1 MYFRYFCVIFV
12 LESENKNNM
21 NALVITPKEAQRALD
36 AEGGQGMGDG
46 KFKPIIMTYDDVNQ
60 TATPLETPKKEEP
73 EEEVVEETI
82 SEEEMTQVEEVAA
95 DGESVSDNE
104 DETVADKTDDPSEEE
119 E

>member
-1 MYFRYFCVIFV
+1 M
-12 LESENKNNM
+12 LE
-21 NALVITPKEAQRALD
+21 EAQRALD

-104 DETVADKTDDPSEEE
+104 DETVTDKTDDPSEEE